1 MLQGTDRV
9 EDYLP
14 RIWSRFEGTELE
26 CYSSLLNLG
35 ELDHDGGYRCQN
47 VVIRGK
53 GTIASGGRILAER
66 VIASERERLKD
77 YLASL
82 GEKIKECEK
91 PETIPGRVRPRLINM
106 SNCRNCLLY
115 TSMGAE
121 GKGVYNVNFS
131 VRSTE
136 YYYFY
141 FDPQDGT
148 LLGASSSLAADMD
161 ADAVSYAVLEG
172 KMEKMCK
179 TAKAVLTGK
188 LQKEA
193 EYEKIVC
200 AYRDENGYLGSFN
213 RIAYYF
219 IRKDGSAYKI
229 AMNAA
234 REAFLDY
241 AYIEDY
247 GAYIQEQNPQTAE
260 KSKNPN
266 SGQGKTVYVEMG
278 K

>member
-1 MLQGTDRV
+1 M
-9 EDYLP
+9 
-14 RIWSRFEGTELE
+14 
-26 CYSSLLNLG
+26 G
-35 ELDHDGGYRCQN
+35 E
-47 VVIRGK
+47 
-53 GTIASGGRILAER
+53 
-66 VIASERERLKD
+66 
-77 YLASL
+77 
-82 GEKIKECEK
+82 
-91 PETIPGRVRPRLINM
+91 
-106 SNCRNCLLY
+106 
-115 TSMGAE
+115 
-121 GKGVYNVNFS
+121 
-131 VRSTE
+131 
-136 YYYFY
+136 
-141 FDPQDGT
+141 
-148 LLGASSSLAADMD
+148 
-161 ADAVSYAVLEG
+161 
-172 KMEKMCK
+172 